1 MRRRP
6 QGFTLFEVMVAV
18 AILGI
23 LSASLWGT
31 VIDTTKMRRRSE
43 LRQDRYSQVRM
54 TLDRMVRGNESLQR
68 IADVSAVTAPR
79 SHDAADDLAAPEAW
93 ADQHAALATLLH
105 QGPQAQQTVGTQT
118 RS

>member
-1 MRRRP
+1 MVRGRAFGLDLDQGSLRRAGAP
-6 QGFTLFEVMVAV
+6 PPL
-18 AILGI
+18 
-23 LSASLWGT
+23 
-31 VIDTTKMRRRSE
+31 
-43 LRQDRYSQVRM
+43 